1 MEGAVRAPRKRNL
14 RWGGAP
20 ERRFGMPPQPMVF
33 KAD

>member
-14 RWGGAP
+14 GWGGMP
-20 ERRFGMPPQPMVF
+20 KFRFGTPPQPVVF